1 MTSEKILTW
10 DALPAQIAE
19 WRAAGLRIV
28 FTNGCFDLV
37 HLGHVDYL
45 EKARMLGDKMV
56 VGINADASVRRLKG
70 ESRPLQD
77 EYTRARVMAAM
88 QFVDAVAIF
97 SEDTPYNLIALVQ
110 PDILVKGNDYAPEN
124 IVGYDIVTAR
134 GGSVETIALV
144 AGHST
149 SNLVQ
154 KMHQ

>member
-10 DALPAQIAE
+10 DALPAQISD

-154 KMHQ
+154 KMHK